1 MKQVV
6 VYQRV
11 STDKQEMAQ
20 QANTVN
26 AYLAVKGL
34 TPTKIVEDEGV
45 SGGVTYAKRKLGK
58 VVSTLQRG
66 DVLVVSEISRLGRS
80 ISDITKLVNEELAP
94 RGVRLCIAS
103 MNVDMDTANLQ
114 AMDQMFLFAFS
125 FAAQIEKELIQ
136 ARTQSAIDVRQAAI
150 KDNGGFV
157 AKRSGRYVTK
167 LGNPNLAGATKA
179 AAEAKRTKALSSA
192 NNQAI
197 WEVLLE
203 ANGGRADKGPSEEAL
218 KSAVCIFAER
228 EIKSQTGKPISIARA
243 RASWYKLKPLFT

>member
-1 MKQVV
+1 MKQVI

-26 AYLAVKGL
+26 AWLTAKGL
-34 TPTKIVEDEGV
+34 TATKVVEDEGV
-45 SGGVTYAKRKLGK
+45 SGGVTYRKRKLGQI
-58 VVSTLQRG
+58 VATLGRG
-66 DVLVVSEISRLGRS
+66 DILVVSEISRLGRS
-80 ISDITKLVNEELAP
+80 ISDITRLVNDELAP
-94 RGVRLCIAS
+94 RGVRLGIAS

-150 KDNGGFV
+150 KEQGGFV

-167 LGNPNLAGATKA
+167 LGNPNLTGATEA
-179 AAEAKRTKALSSA
+179 AAKAKRAKAMESNRDLW
-192 NNQAI
+192 AI
-197 WEVLLE
+197 MVQ
-203 ANGGRADKGPSEEAL
+203 ANGNQTEKGPNVNAL
-218 KSAVCIFAER
+218 TQVVCQCAAHGI
-228 EIKSQTGKPISIARA
+228 QTTTGKPISVERA
-243 RASWYKLKPLFT
+243 RKLWYRLKPLFT